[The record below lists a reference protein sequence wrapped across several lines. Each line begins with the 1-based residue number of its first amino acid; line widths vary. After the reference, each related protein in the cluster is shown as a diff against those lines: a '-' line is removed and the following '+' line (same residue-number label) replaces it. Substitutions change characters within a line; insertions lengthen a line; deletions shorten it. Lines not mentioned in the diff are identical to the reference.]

1 MSLDSEVGGAGEA
14 PIRFDGEVAIITG
27 AGGGLGRAY
36 ALALAARGACIL
48 ANDLGGARDGIGS
61 STAAADAV
69 VAEIRAAGGQAAA
82 NYDSVASA
90 EGGERI
96 VSGALQ
102 AFGRVDILI
111 NNAGN
116 LRDKS
121 FAKLTPEMWEAVL
134 AVHLNGA
141 YYVTQPAFRVMREQN
156 YGRIVFVTSS
166 AGLFGNFGQTN
177 YGAAKLG
184 VVGLMNCL
192 KPDGANYGI
201 LVNAVAPLAVTRF
214 NREIIPED
222 LHEAL
227 KPECVAPLV
236 VYLCSKECEV
246 SGHIFNAGMGY
257 FSRTAFVTGSGV
269 RLGQAGQIP
278 TPEDVRQNWGQI
290 DALGDL
296 VLEDATSALLTMA
309 SLNQDNA
316 DS

>member
-1 MSLDSEVGGAGEA
+1 MSLESAAGDTRNV
-14 PIRFDGEVAIITG
+14 PIRLDGQVAIITG

-36 ALALAARGACIL
+36 ALALAARGASL
-48 ANDLGGARDGIGS
+48 FVNDLGGTRDGMGS

-69 VAEIRAAGGQAAA
+69 VEEIRAAGGQAVA
-82 NYDSVASA
+82 NYDSVAFA

-96 VSGALQ
+96 VASALE
-102 AFGRVDILI
+102 AFGRVDILV

-121 FAKLTPEMWEAVL
+121 FAKLTAEMWEAVL

-141 YYVTQPAFRVMREQN
+141 FNVTQPAFRLMREQN
-156 YGRIVFVTSS
+156 YGRIVFATSA

-184 VVGLMNCL
+184 VIGLMNCL
-192 KPDGANYGI
+192 KPEAANYGI
-201 LVNAVAPLAVTRF
+201 MVNAVAPMAVTRL

-222 LHEAL
+222 LHEKL

-257 FSRTAFVTGSGV
+257 FSRTAFVTGLGV
-269 RLGQAGQIP
+269 RLGDDGRIP
-278 TPEDVRQNWGQI
+278 TPEDVRAHWADI
-290 DALGDL
+290 DALSDL
-296 VLEDATSALLTMA
+296 VLEDAPSALLTMA
-309 SLNQDNA
+309 ALE
-316 DS
+316 